1 MEHTYDSLKK
11 MTVAQLREIASG
23 IEHEAVQGYTQLNKE
38 HLLAALCNALNIDT
52 HTRHKIKAAGINK
65 AEIKSQMKAL
75 KKQRDVALDAHDRA
89 QLKSVRRQMH
99 GLRRTLRRA
108 AVSAGKPA
116 EKAKK

>member
-89 QLKSVRRQMH
+89 QMH